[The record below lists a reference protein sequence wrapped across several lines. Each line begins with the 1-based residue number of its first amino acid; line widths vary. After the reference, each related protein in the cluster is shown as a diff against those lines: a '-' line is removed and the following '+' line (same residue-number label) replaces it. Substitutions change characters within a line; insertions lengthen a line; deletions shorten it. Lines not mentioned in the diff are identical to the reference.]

1 MKKTEVLSYSTGVL
15 LSLIG
20 FGGIAAGLGLM
31 LQPDG
36 GGLGFTLTMLENS
49 PFEDFFIPGIFLFTV
64 NGMASLVGAFFAFKD
79 QRYSGLGT
87 AVLGVAMIIWIVAE
101 VYWIGWVSW
110 LQPTFLVVGAIELG
124 LGYFLNAQHP
134 ENHGMFTHHHG
145 TPAH

>member
-1 MKKTEVLSYSTGVL
+1 
-15 LSLIG
+15 
-20 FGGIAAGLGLM
+20 M

-36 GGLGFTLTMLENS
+36 GAVGLPLDLLKNS
-49 PFEDFFIPGIFLFTV
+49 PFEDFFIPGIFLFVV
-64 NGMASLVGAFFAFKD
+64 NGMASLAGAFLAFKEH
-79 QRYSGLGT
+79 RYTGVGT

-110 LQPTFLVVGAIELG
+110 LQPTFLVVGVIELG
-124 LGYFLNAQHP
+124 LGYFLNAQSP